1 MEGDDPEIRS
11 GRARIRRR
19 DLLSESVAG
28 CFARPGRAALTALGT
43 VLGIAALVATLGI
56 ARTAGGQILA
66 RFDELTATEVV
77 VEPAGDDFGLLGQEA
92 RRPNP
97 LPLGAD
103 DRLTRLN
110 GVVAAGSH
118 AEVDIDGEGALVRA
132 VPVIDPL
139 GANEFRLP
147 IVAASPGLLEA
158 VRGTMATGRWIDR
171 IHDDRAERV
180 AVLGPAAAE
189 RLHIDRVDQQPTI
202 FVGTQPLV
210 VIGILAD
217 VERQSDL
224 LGAVV
229 IPEGTANQRFGV
241 AAPSRVVIETELG
254 AAQLVGGQAPIALS
268 PNDPDLLAA
277 RTPPDLR
284 TMRRGA
290 EREVNALF
298 LVLGAVALV
307 VGALGIANV
316 TLVSVLERIGEI
328 GLRRALG
335 ATRRSIAAQ
344 FLIESG
350 VLGTVGG
357 IVGAS
362 LGVVVGCRDR
372 GRSGLDADPRPP
384 AGARRPRDRGGR
396 RRARRRLPGLAGG
409 RHRTRRG
416 PTAGPMTATV
426 GR

>member
-1 MEGDDPEIRS
+1 MVGDHRV
-11 GRARIRRR
+11 RRR

-28 CFARPGRAALTALGT
+28 CFARPGRAALTVLGT

-56 ARTAGGQILA
+56 ARTAGGQILS
-66 RFDELTATEVV
+66 RFDELTATEVI
-77 VEPAGDDFGLLGQEA
+77 VEPAGDDFGALGNGP

-97 LPLGAD
+97 LPLSAD
-103 DRLTRLN
+103 DRVTRLN
-110 GVVAAGSH
+110 GVVAAGSY
-118 AEVDIDGEGALVRA
+118 AEVDIDGDGALVRA

-147 IVAASPGLLEA
+147 IVAASPGLLDA
-158 VRGTMATGRWIDR
+158 VRGTMATGRWIDP

-180 AVLGPAAAE
+180 AVLGPAAAD

-202 FVGTQPLV
+202 FVGAQPLA
-210 VIGILAD
+210 VIGIMAD
-217 VERQSDL
+217 VDRQSDL

-229 IPEGTANQRFGV
+229 IPEGTAHERFGL

-254 AAQLVGGQAPIALS
+254 AARLVGRQAPVALS
-268 PNDPDLLAA
+268 PNDQDLLEA
-277 RTPPDLR
+277 RVPPDLG

-335 ATRRSIAAQ
+335 ATRGTIAAQ
-344 FLIESG
+344 FLVESG

-362 LGVVVGCRDR
+362 FGVVVVVGTAAVREWTPI
-372 GRSGLDADPRPP
+372 LDPRLAFAAPVVGAVVGVLVGAYP
-384 AGARRPRDRGGR
+384 AW
-396 RRARRRLPGLAGG
+396 RAAAIEPVDALRQG
-409 RHRTRRG
+409 
-416 PTAGPMTATV
+416 V
-426 GR
+426 